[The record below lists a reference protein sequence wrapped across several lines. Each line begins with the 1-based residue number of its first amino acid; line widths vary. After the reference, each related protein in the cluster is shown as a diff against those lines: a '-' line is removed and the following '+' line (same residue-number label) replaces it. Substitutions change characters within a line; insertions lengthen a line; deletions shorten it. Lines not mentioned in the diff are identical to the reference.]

1 MSILD
6 NHPLRHLDPEMLAT
20 KGPEI
25 IDTVMRE
32 LGLQDNAIY
41 GAIRSGATPA
51 AALGLDKKHIEALYE
66 KGYDLLQVG
75 DTARARAVLTTLM
88 TLDPSEERGVY
99 ALAASYQMEGQF
111 ETAAQMYAN
120 YITMDATNPD
130 GYLRL
135 GECLMAVGE
144 LDNAEGCFDLARE
157 EARRGNGSSGAAAA
171 ADQRLAEVRALKS
184 VQSKN

>member
-6 NHPLRHLDPEMLAT
+6 DHPLRHLDPEMLAT

-41 GAIRSGATPA
+41 SAIRAGATPA
-51 AALGLDKKHIEALYE
+51 AALGLDKKHTEALYE

-75 DTARARAVLTTLM
+75 DTTRARTVLTTLM
-88 TLDPSEERGVY
+88 TLDPSEERGIY
-99 ALAASYQMEGQF
+99 AMAASYQMDGRF
-111 ETAAQMYAN
+111 ETAAQLYTTF
-120 YITMDATNPD
+120 ITMDATNPE

-157 EARRGNGSSGAAAA
+157 EARRGHGSPGSAAV

-184 VQSKN
+184 MPGKG

>member
-6 NHPLRHLDPEMLAT
+6 NHPLRHIDPEILVT
-20 KGPEI
+20 KGSEV

-41 GAIRSGATPA
+41 TAIRSGATPA
-51 AALGLDKKHIEALYE
+51 AALGLDKKHVEALYE

-111 ETAAQMYAN
+111 ATAAQIYTS

-157 EARRGNGSSGAAAA
+157 EARRGNGYPGVESV

-184 VQSKN
+184 VQTKG